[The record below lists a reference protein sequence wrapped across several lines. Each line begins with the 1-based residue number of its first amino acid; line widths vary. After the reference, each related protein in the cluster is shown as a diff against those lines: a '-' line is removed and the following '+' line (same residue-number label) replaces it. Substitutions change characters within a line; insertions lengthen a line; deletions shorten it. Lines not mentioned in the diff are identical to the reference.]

1 MKNKC
6 IFLDR
11 DGTII
16 VYKELLHKKEDVVLL
31 EKAAEAIRLINHYG
45 YLAIVVTNQ
54 PVVARNLCSFEE
66 MWEINRRMEELLAQ
80 KGAYLDD
87 IFACPHH
94 PDRGFPGENKAYKIK
109 CECRKPGIGMI
120 KEATNK
126 YNIDLKKSYLIG
138 DTTTDIMTGKNA
150 GLKTILVQTGL
161 GGKDGRYGVEPDLI
175 ADTLLDAVH
184 EILGKGD
191 KNEF

>member
-16 VYKELLHKKEDVVLL
+16 VYKKLLHKKEDVVIL
-31 EKAAEAIRLINHYG
+31 EKAAEAIRLINHHG

-66 MWEINRRMEELLAQ
+66 MWEINHRMEELLAQ
-80 KGAYLDD
+80 QGAYLDD

-94 PDRGFPGENKAYKIK
+94 PDGGFPEENKEYKIK

-120 KEATNK
+120 KEATKK
-126 YNIDLKKSYLIG
+126 YNIDLEKSYLIG

-150 GLKTILVQTGL
+150 GLMTVLVKTGL
-161 GGKDGRYGVEPDLI
+161 AGKDRIFDVDPEFLAEDFKGAVDLI
-175 ADTLLDAVH
+175 MDG
-184 EILGKGD
+184 EEYG
-191 KNEF
+191 

>member
-31 EKAAEAIRLINHYG
+31 EKAAEAIRLINDHG
-45 YLAIVVTNQ
+45 FLAIVVTNQ
-54 PVVARNLCSFEE
+54 PVVARNLCSLEE
-66 MWEINRRMEELLAQ
+66 MWAINRRMEELLAAED
-80 KGAYLDD
+80 AYLDD

-120 KEATNK
+120 KEAAK
-126 YNIDLKKSYLIG
+126 KHNIDLAKSYLIG
-138 DTTTDIMTGKNA
+138 DTTIDIMTGKNA
-150 GLKTILVQTGL
+150 GLKTVLVKTGL
-161 GGKDGRYGVEPDLI
+161 GGRDNSFQVEPDYL
-175 ADTLLDAVH
+175 AENLKGAV
-184 EILGKGD
+184 EIIMSKG
-191 KNEF
+191 EI

>member
-31 EKAAEAIRLINHYG
+31 EKAAEAIRLINDHG
-45 YLAIVVTNQ
+45 FLAIVVTNQ
-54 PVVARNLCSFEE
+54 PVVARNLCSLEE
-66 MWEINRRMEELLAQ
+66 MWAINRRMEELLAQ

>member
-161 GGKDGRYGVEPDLI
+161 GGQDGKYNVEADYKVPDLYK
-175 ADTLLDAVH
+175 AVTKI
-184 EILGKGD
+184 ILKGEM
-191 KNEF
+191 NG

>member
-31 EKAAEAIRLINHYG
+31 EKAAEAIRLINDHG
-45 YLAIVVTNQ
+45 FLAIVVTNQ

-161 GGKDGRYGVEPDLI
+161 GGQDGKYNVEADYKVPDLYK
-175 ADTLLDAVH
+175 AVTKI
-184 EILGKGD
+184 ILKGEM
-191 KNEF
+191 NG

>member
-31 EKAAEAIRLINHYG
+31 EKAAEAIRLINDHG
-45 YLAIVVTNQ
+45 FLAIVVTNQ
-54 PVVARNLCSFEE
+54 PVVARNLCSLEE
-66 MWEINRRMEELLAQ
+66 MWAINRRMEELLAAED
-80 KGAYLDD
+80 AYLDD

-161 GGKDGRYGVEPDLI
+161 GGQDGKYNVEADYKVPDLYK
-175 ADTLLDAVH
+175 AVTKI
-184 EILGKGD
+184 ILKGEM
-191 KNEF
+191 NG